1 MSFTPP
7 PMQSPSRARRLYE
20 SSFET
25 HRWTVDNS
33 ESRYYQI
40 HSPVRSILKE
50 PSTPLRYKSPL
61 FQHEQEQRRRHLAER
76 RRVSF
81 APAANLRVYNEED
94 TPDISMR
101 NVPSI
106 IEEAEPAMLMADVFA
121 SPAHQAPSPFLQRL
135 TGSPSD
141 RRKRRPDLFGSPP
154 GNTRSPKRRSGG
166 RPPSIL
172 SRVQNDN
179 EEEDGTSDLTQY
191 LSAKVQKGPRNIFDE
206 DDDDD
211 DEDEKQVAQNTAE
224 PVRGQRPSVVMEDVE
239 EADDEEEEEL
249 EDPTVESMMIT
260 QTVIVPVPATSN
272 APTNV
277 QNQAGDAEEEDD
289 DEEEEDLSMAEANS
303 QEADD
308 DAMQITQELPIL
320 TTMQSPTVQSP
331 LRKSPARDVVSVY
344 SPHHT
349 FYLHDKSPYQDR
361 RLSQTLDLT
370 KRFNAFDDQED
381 DLLQEEFPETYHS
394 IPDIVSILNEEQRN
408 SMLTDP
414 IQSNNMSLS
423 DFLLIAGIWFSPE
436 IPAKALR
443 RRSTYIADYGVA
455 TVSEQGAAALSTLPQ
470 LELYETS
477 CQKLNQ
483 FIHECKDRIDQIDQ
497 DVSSANPQIF
507 QEYNEGSVE
516 ARNAMG
522 VKLTAMKKY
531 AWKRAASEF
540 YKIWSNTLA
549 EFTEILQANR
559 NKLLQDNEV
568 AAQFEQDVSKK
579 MSDISTYSDS
589 LAQLHKEAERKEQAY
604 DRIDHKALA
613 QLEEEI
619 AQQRASIE
627 GFKRHYKELEDRE
640 SQLVEEAAT
649 LEKRK
654 QEVLDA
660 IQLADRLKANNQ
672 YVTDRDLAYAADK
685 FQRCSKIN
693 KFRLPKAPDD
703 TLELSING
711 DVDIVVDKKK
721 LSSKSEDAVLI
732 RLLERRNQELGPL
745 SELVHGLQVI
755 AKDNWDMDE
764 IVQDISIYWN
774 RVRMIQHELDAV
786 QRRFWVEIKSLEC
799 VNDPEDAG
807 FSCQICV
814 SSYMG
819 RTKFTVSFEVKS
831 KDVVNYPKIDLSTF
845 EVNLHYGSISQPTL
859 EEMLRKGISV
869 SGFNNLVDTLRN
881 TLDQISIPT

>member
-1 MSFTPP
+1 MSHTPP
-7 PMQSPSRARRLYE
+7 PMQSPIRARRTYE

-33 ESRYYQI
+33 ESRYFQI

-81 APAANLRVYNEED
+81 APAANLRVYNEDD

-106 IEEAEPAMLMADVFA
+106 IEETEPTMLMADVFA

-135 TGSPSD
+135 TGSPLD
-141 RRKRRPDLFGSPP
+141 QRKRRPDLFGSPP
-154 GNTRSPKRRSGG
+154 GDTRSPKRRFGG
-166 RPPSIL
+166 QPPSIL

-191 LSAKVQKGPRNIFDE
+191 LSVKHQKGPRNIFDE
-206 DDDDD
+206 E
-211 DEDEKQVAQNTAE
+211 DEEDEEDKEQEEREKQVAQNT
-224 PVRGQRPSVVMEDVE
+224 VKQRQSVVMEDVE
-239 EADDEEEEEL
+239 EEDDEEEEEL

-260 QTVIVPVPATSN
+260 QTIIEPVPATSN
-272 APTNV
+272 APTNTQDQTDDV
-277 QNQAGDAEEEDD
+277 EEE
-289 DEEEEDLSMAEANS
+289 EEGEDLSMAEANS

-308 DAMQITQELPIL
+308 DAMQITQEIPIL
-320 TTMQSPTVQSP
+320 TTMQSPTMQSP
-331 LRKSPARDVVSVY
+331 LRKSPARDAADVY

-349 FYLHDKSPYQDR
+349 FYLHDKSPYHDR

-370 KRFNAFDDQED
+370 DRFNAYDDQED

-394 IPDIVSILNEEQRN
+394 IPDISN
-408 SMLTDP
+408 S
-414 IQSNNMSLS
+414 MSLS
-423 DFLLIAGIWFSPE
+423 DFLSIVGVRFPPE
-436 IPAKALR
+436 IPVKALR
-443 RRSTYIADYGVA
+443 RRSTYTADYGVA
-455 TVSEQGAAALSTLPQ
+455 TVAEQGAAALSTLPQ

-483 FIHECKDRIDQIDQ
+483 FIRECKERIDQIDE
-497 DVSSANPQIF
+497 DVSSVNPQIF
-507 QEYNEGSVE
+507 QEYKEGSL
-516 ARNAMG
+516 AAQKAMG
-522 VKLTAMKKY
+522 VRLTAMKKY

-540 YKIWSNTLA
+540 YKIWCNTLT
-549 EFTEILQANR
+549 EFTDILQANR
-559 NKLLQDNEV
+559 SKLLQDDGK
-568 AAQFEQDVSKK
+568 AAQFGQDVSNK
-579 MSDISTYSDS
+579 MSDISTYLESVV
-589 LAQLHKEAERKEQAY
+589 QLHEEAERREQAY

-613 QLEEEI
+613 RLEEEI
-619 AQQRASIE
+619 AQQKTSIE
-627 GFKRHYKELEDRE
+627 GFKKHYKELEDLE
-640 SQLVEEAAT
+640 SQLVEKT
-649 LEKRK
+649 TSLEKRK
-654 QEVLDA
+654 QELVDA
-660 IQLADRLKANNQ
+660 IDLAKRLKANNH

-685 FQRCSKIN
+685 FRRCSKIN

-711 DVDIVVDKKK
+711 DVNIVVDKEK
-721 LSSKSEDAVLI
+721 LSSQSEDAVLI
-732 RLLERRNQELGPL
+732 RLLESRNQELGPL

-764 IVQDISIYWN
+764 IIQDISIYWN

-786 QRRFWVEIKSLEC
+786 QRRFWVEIKSLEF

-845 EVNLHYGSISQPTL
+845 DVNLHYGSISQPTL
-859 EEMLRKGISV
+859 DEILRKGISI